1 MSGAAPNVQAANAAL
16 RPVLEELEAERRR
29 ALSRVTLAWGAAG
42 LAAAAAALAAFAL
55 QRFGLFVVTALALA
69 AGGAFAAHFTRTF
82 AAAFKARVIGPI
94 VSAFNPTFRYE
105 PAGGISR
112 EEFLATGLFQ
122 HRIDRYSREDL
133 VRGRV
138 GQTAVRF
145 SEVHAQY
152 KTESRDSKG
161 RRHTHWHTIFKGL
174 FFVGDFNKHFAG
186 ATYVLPD
193 TAQRLFGSFGQT
205 LQSWSSSHGELV
217 KLEDPEFE
225 RAFAVFSTDQLEA
238 RYILSPSLMRRLLDY
253 KSRSDAAVYF
263 AFVASSV
270 VVALSLSRDL
280 FEPSL
285 SRSLLDPGLLGRYWD
300 DLELAAGLVEEL
312 DLNTRI
318 WTKA

>member
-1 MSGAAPNVQAANAAL
+1 MSEGTPNAQEAAAAL
-16 RPVLEELEAERRR
+16 RPVLEELEGERRR
-29 ALSRVTLAWGAAG
+29 ALSRVTLAWASAG
-42 LAAAAAALAAFAL
+42 LAAAAVALAAFAL
-55 QRFGLFVVTALALA
+55 QRFGLLIAAALALA
-69 AGGAFAAHFTRTF
+69 AGGAVAAHFTKAF
-82 AAAFKARVIGPI
+82 ASAFKARVIGPV
-94 VSAFNPTFRYE
+94 VSAFNPTFRYA
-105 PAGGISR
+105 PADGISR
-112 EEFLATGLFQ
+112 EAFRAAGIFQ
-122 HRIDRYSREDL
+122 HRIDRYRCEDL
-133 VRGRV
+133 VQGRV

-145 SEVHAQY
+145 SEVHAEY

-161 RRHTHWHTIFKGL
+161 RRHTHWHTIFRGL

-205 LQSWSSSHGELV
+205 LQSWGASHGELV

-225 RAFAVFSTDQLEA
+225 QAFAVFSTDQVEA
-238 RYILSPSLMRRLLDY
+238 RYILSPSLMRRLLDFRN
-253 KSRSDAAVYF
+253 RSGASVYF
-263 AFVASSV
+263 AFVSSSV

-285 SRSLLDPGLLGRYWD
+285 SRSLLDPELLRQYWE
-300 DLELAAGLVEEL
+300 DLELASGLVEEL